1 VIDLAGI
8 TALPGLLGRV
18 EAIRSSM
25 LQLGEPA
32 RLAGDPS
39 GIRHL
44 AAGHLASSGRL
55 TAAQERGRAHVSRL
69 LDASW
74 TGEASRSF
82 AGYWADLERRLGRL
96 AADHQRMA
104 AALDCIAGD
113 CERLNRDA
121 MALAGGI
128 ESWLRKATDAVVAQ
142 DVQAARSLVSEA
154 MALVTGWE
162 RLLGDLESL
171 AASLAGRINVNLDFV
186 RRTVEI
192 NVPGQLPA
200 GFPLPGRERSPMG
213 RGGSIRIGPWGRIPI
228 PPPSHPISGRF
239 PPGTDPWPPDAPR
252 EGPSK
257 RRKPRPTHPPS
268 AEPGTAALPG
278 GAVPV
283 YRPAPPPKPNSTPVH
298 QPTAG
303 PPEHLP
309 LGPIHPPIAGPVHTP
324 VDLYIFQTATLV
336 VMIGQKVKAVVRR
349 LRGGKKGGN
358 QRGGGKGAKRG

>member
-18 EAIRSSM
+18 EAIRSSI
-25 LQLGEPA
+25 LQLGEPV

-39 GIRHL
+39 EIRHL

-55 TAAQERGRAHVSRL
+55 TVAQGRGRAHVSRL

-104 AALDCIAGD
+104 AALDGIAAD

-142 DVQAARSLVSEA
+142 DVQAARPLMSEG

-162 RLLGDLESL
+162 RLVGDLESL
-171 AASLAGRINVNLDFV
+171 AASLAGRLAVNLDFL

-192 NVPGQLPA
+192 NVPRQPPA
-200 GFPLPGRERSPMG
+200 GLPLPGRERSPMG
-213 RGGSIRIGPWGRIPI
+213 RGGSIRIGRWGRIPI
-228 PPPSHPISGRF
+228 PLPSPPISGPI
-239 PPGTDPWPPDAPR
+239 PPGTDPWLPGAPR
-252 EGPSK
+252 
-257 RRKPRPTHPPS
+257 RRRPRSPKPPERSPPVRPGV
-268 AEPGTAALPG
+268 AGTTDG
-278 GAVPV
+278 PV
-283 YRPAPPPKPNSTPVH
+283 YRREPPPKPGSAPVH
-298 QPTAG
+298 APTVG
-303 PPEHLP
+303 PAERVPAIP
-309 LGPIHPPIAGPVHTP
+309 NHPPVAAPVHTP
-324 VDLYIFQTATLV
+324 ADLYIFQAITVA
-336 VMIGQKVKAVVRR
+336 VMIGQKIVRR

-358 QRGGGKGAKRG
+358 QEGGGKGARRR

>member
-1 VIDLAGI
+1 VIDLSGI

-18 EAIRSSM
+18 GTIRSSI
-25 LQLGEPA
+25 LQLGAPA

-44 AAGHLASSGRL
+44 AASHLASSGRL

-104 AALDCIAGD
+104 AALDGIAGD

-121 MALAGGI
+121 MALAGAI
-128 ESWLRKATDAVVAQ
+128 ESWLKKATDAVVAQ
-142 DVQAARSLVSEA
+142 DVQAARPLLSEG

-171 AASLAGRINVNLDFV
+171 AASLAGRMTVNLDFE

-192 NVPGQLPA
+192 NVPTQLPA

-213 RGGSIRIGPWGRIPI
+213 RGGSIRIGPLGRIPI
-228 PPPSHPISGRF
+228 PPPSPPISGRF
-239 PPGTDPWPPDAPR
+239 PPGTDPWPPGAPR
-252 EGPSK
+252 RGGPRS
-257 RRKPRPTHPPS
+257 PNPPEPSPPVRPG
-268 AEPGTAALPG
+268 AAGTTDG
-278 GAVPV
+278 PV
-283 YRPAPPPKPNSTPVH
+283 YRREPPPKPGS
-298 QPTAG
+298 A
-303 PPEHLP
+303 
-309 LGPIHPPIAGPVHTP
+309 PVHTP
-324 VDLYIFQTATLV
+324 TVGPAERVPAIPNHPPVAAPVHTPADLYLFQTITLV
-336 VMIGQKVKAVVRR
+336 VMVVQKVKAGVRR
-349 LRGGKKGGN
+349 LRDGKKGGN
-358 QRGGGKGAKRG
+358 QKGGGKGARRR

>member
-18 EAIRSSM
+18 EAIRSSI

-154 MALVTGWE
+154 MALVTGWG

-171 AASLAGRINVNLDFV
+171 AASLAGRLAVNLDFG

-192 NVPGQLPA
+192 NVPRQPPA

-213 RGGSIRIGPWGRIPI
+213 RGGSIRIGRWGRIPI
-228 PPPSHPISGRF
+228 PPPSPPISGRF
-239 PPGTDPWPPDAPR
+239 PPGTDPWPPGAPR
-252 EGPSK
+252 SGPG
-257 RRKPRPTHPPS
+257 KPREPRPRPPTPTSPGVVVRVGGIGPLHRRVPILRPGTRPVTNPTVGPPEHAPTHPTHPPV
-268 AEPGTAALPG
+268 AA
-278 GAVPV
+278 
-283 YRPAPPPKPNSTPVH
+283 
-298 QPTAG
+298 
-303 PPEHLP
+303 
-309 LGPIHPPIAGPVHTP
+309 PVHTP
-324 VDLYIFQTATLV
+324 ADLYIFQTITLV
-336 VMIGQKVKAVVRR
+336 VMIGQRVKTFVRR
-349 LRGGKKGGN
+349 LRDGKKGSN
-358 QRGGGKGAKRG
+358 QKGGWKGARRR